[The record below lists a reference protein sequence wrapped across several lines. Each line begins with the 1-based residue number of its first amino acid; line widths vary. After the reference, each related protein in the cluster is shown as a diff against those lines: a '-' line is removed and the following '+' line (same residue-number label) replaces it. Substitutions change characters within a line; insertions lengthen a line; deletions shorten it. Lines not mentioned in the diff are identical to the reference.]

1 MNHFQKPHK
10 PLSQDMGFVFT
21 KPVGCDIAYKL
32 ECLKVFTK
40 NSLDITNTFS
50 LAIFNLHNYFVVF
63 L

>member
-40 NSLDITNTFS
+40 NSLRYYK
-50 LAIFNLHNYFVVF
+50 YFF
-63 L
+63 LGNF